1 MRGMDREKVLSRI
14 KAIYEKIGEL
24 KEGTLV
30 EVVWL
35 DASTSRD
42 VTRLNRYVIE
52 TVKRSIGYFITARYN
67 YIVLYFEVT
76 DEKTYEILSIPIPCI
91 IKITVF
97 EARDEEGFKRGKK
110 TVKIPPELR
119 HIELGSGG
127 VKEIR
132 IFGREEV
139 I

>member
-1 MRGMDREKVLSRI
+1 MDKDRFIERLKQIYSRI
-14 KAIYEKIGEL
+14 DRL
-24 KEGTLV
+24 KEGQLI

-42 VTRLNRYVIE
+42 VTRLNKYVIE
-52 TVKRSIGYFITARYN
+52 TIKRSIGYFITAKYN
-67 YIVLYFEVT
+67 YLVMYFEVT
-76 DEKTYEILSIPIPCI
+76 DEKVYEILSIPIPCI

-97 EARDEEGFKRGKK
+97 EARDMEGFKRGKK
-110 TVKIPPELR
+110 TVKVEPELR
-119 HIELGSGG
+119 YIQLSPRG
-127 VKEIR
+127 VKEVR